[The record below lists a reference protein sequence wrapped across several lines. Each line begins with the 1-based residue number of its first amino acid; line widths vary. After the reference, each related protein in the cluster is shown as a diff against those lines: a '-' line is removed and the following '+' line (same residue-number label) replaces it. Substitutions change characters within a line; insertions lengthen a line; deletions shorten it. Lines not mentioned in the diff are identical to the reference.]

1 MHFGAEFE
9 PAAELGQKV
18 TIPVAEHSLS
28 YLVEV
33 VQEHGLK
40 AHTGELLGKELALHG
55 LIFVFADLI
64 GVLEVDLL
72 DELPN
77 EVLVEIGAEF
87 VRQLY
92 SKSKRAN

>member
-9 PAAELGQKV
+9 PAAKLGQEV
-18 TIPVAEHSLS
+18 SISITEHSLS
-28 YLVEV
+28 DLVEV

-40 AHTGELLGKELALHG
+40 AHSGELLGKELALYG

-72 DELPN
+72 DQLPDQ
-77 EVLVEIGAEF
+77 VLIEIGAEF
-87 VRQLY
+87 VR
-92 SKSKRAN
+92 